1 MQRLVEPDSAT
12 TTRNPFVGA
21 SQPRLEPFAAL
32 HDGNGALDYELE
44 GVVLAR
50 QARIAD
56 EALVQ
61 ARQSVRRPERPLV
74 LEDFDHERT
83 LLADQYNRHTGK
95 ALARRLE
102 DQRPQAQELQKSKQP
117 TKRSKQ
123 GKAAAA
129 PVPPTV
135 EPDERL
141 LPGTTRLQLS
151 WTDSDVIAWASGFEA
166 SADAHD
172 QIRERL
178 QATGAPVQA
187 FEPTDDIR
195 LPNGQ
200 QVAALRAPVSG
211 TLGWLVTVPAQAD
224 RLGEGLAPS
233 LKWLGLCAVLA
244 VRLVAQGRFVLQ
256 LERASQQGP
265 KSKKSRKLD
274 TSPTDWAVRWV
285 PALIDHDELIGLTDS
300 LPGAVPV
307 LDDQKDPRAYTQAV
321 LADLLNAVCTQ
332 AAALIDTPA
341 ALDRPRTPSECGE
354 AVLAHMNG
362 KVFTLPNQRGYEI
375 SRGLQSWAKSVLGAS
390 TVSLAIQLD
399 EPDTTGA
406 WYLQVLCLNK
416 EGAEPVDAA
425 MGSASNSRRDQIKK
439 ELERLEGLYPVLE
452 RTKGHRRGEVI
463 LSTDEAWELMTE
475 TGPILSAAGFEM
487 RVPPLSRKRIAPG
500 LKLTSRAEGSQT
512 AVGARQLTEVSWS
525 ATFGDVTLTAAEI
538 RNLAS
543 QHRPVVQA
551 HGKWVELS
559 HADLAAAAQALAE
572 AEDQTTMTGADML
585 RRALGLDGVMLEGG
599 VSLQGE
605 GWAADLLR
613 SAQNIP
619 TEPDTNPAMFFGTL
633 RSYQADAVA
642 WLDFLDAAGL
652 GGCLALDMGL
662 GKTPTVLAHLGTS
675 IKGLGSNVVEDQPA
689 RGTALVVVPPAV
701 VGNWANEA
709 RRFTPHL
716 SLLVHHGPNR
726 RSGEDFLR
734 AVRNHDLVITTY
746 GTAVRDI
753 VLLEEVE
760 WGKVVLDE
768 AQIIKNPASE
778 TAQQLRRLNAYN
790 RIVLT
795 GTPIENGLGDL
806 WALLD
811 FTNPGLVGGRN
822 TFIAQLGA
830 QGSDEN
836 ALQTLNGVLV
846 YRRTK
851 AEAAIAE
858 ELPDRIDRI
867 EYCSMTPEQIGMY
880 QAVLD
885 QLMADPT
892 TQGTGTAKRGNV
904 LAAITALKQICNH
917 PAAYTGDQGP
927 LDGRSGKLARLGEI
941 ADNVWRNGEK
951 MLVFTHFAK
960 WGERLAEW
968 LTQRTGTRIECYHGG
983 LTRPARD
990 DIVDRFQRTPEGK
1003 SAAMVLSLKAGGT
1016 GLNLTAANHV
1026 VLYDRWWN
1034 PAVEDQAR
1042 DRVWRIGQRHT
1053 VMAHRLVCPGTV
1065 DQRVEEVVEGKRMI
1079 ADMALPKSSSVGDLD
1094 AAGLQRALGI
1104 NSEELVHEDYDG
1116 PMSEDISPAP
1126 STPGTHQQD
1135 EPEVLDGT
1143 GHSWVLD
1150 GTIGGKYSAFAQEDT
1165 P

>member
-1 MQRLVEPDSAT
+1 MPQLCDASTRVRP
-12 TTRNPFVGA
+12 RNPFVGA
-21 SQPRLEPFAAL
+21 DQPQLEAFTQLGADAA
-32 HDGNGALDYELE
+32 DQDFEIQAIA
-44 GVVLAR
+44 LAR
-50 QARIAD
+50 RVRVAD
-56 EALVQ
+56 EALAQ
-61 ARQSVRRPERPLV
+61 ARYRIRRPERPLV

-83 LLADQYNRHTGK
+83 VLSDQYNRLTGK
-95 ALARRLE
+95 AVQRRL
-102 DQRPQAQELQKSKQP
+102 DDPRPVAQEVPKTKQANPKKSKQLKGVQVATP
-117 TKRSKQ
+117 
-123 GKAAAA
+123 G
-129 PVPPTV
+129 VV

-141 LPGTTRLQLS
+141 KAGTTRLQLS
-151 WTDSDVIAWASGFEA
+151 WTNGDVFAWASGFEA
-166 SADAHD
+166 RGATHD
-172 QIRERL
+172 QIRDQLAE
-178 QATGAPVQA
+178 TGAPVAA
-187 FEPTDDIR
+187 FTPCADIR

-200 QVAALRAPVSG
+200 QVQALRAPVSG
-211 TLGWLVTVPAQAD
+211 TLGWLVTVPAQID
-224 RLGEGLAPS
+224 QLGDLLAPS
-233 LKWLGLCAVLA
+233 LKWLGLSAVLA
-244 VRLVAQGRFVLQ
+244 VRLVAQGRFIMQ
-256 LERASQQGP
+256 LDRGPNQGGG
-265 KSKKSRKLD
+265 KAKKKNKMD
-274 TSPTDWAVRWV
+274 TSPSEWLVRWL

-307 LDDQKDPRAYTQAV
+307 LDDQKDPRAFTQAV
-321 LADLLNAVCTQ
+321 LADLLNAVCAQ
-332 AAALIDTPA
+332 AAALIDAPA
-341 ALDRPRTPSECGE
+341 ALDHPRTPSECGE
-354 AVLAHMNG
+354 AVLAHMDG
-362 KVFTLPNQRGYEI
+362 RPFSLPNQRGYEI

-390 TVSLAIQLD
+390 TISLALQLD
-399 EPDTTGA
+399 EPDEDRA
-406 WYLQVLCLNK
+406 WYLQVLSLGKN
-416 EGAEPVDAA
+416 GAEPVDAA
-425 MGSASNSRRDQIKK
+425 MAQASNSRREQIRK
-439 ELERLEGLYPVLE
+439 ELERLEGLYPILE
-452 RTKGHRRGEVI
+452 RTKGFRRGEVV

-475 TGPILSAAGFEM
+475 IGPVLSAAGFEM

-500 LKLTSRAEGSQT
+500 LRLTASTPEHQT
-512 AVGARQLTEVSWS
+512 SVGARQLTEVAWS
-525 ATFGDVTLTAAEI
+525 ATFGDVTLSAADI
-538 RNLAS
+538 RRLAS

-559 HADLAAAAQALAE
+559 HADLAAAAEALAE

-599 VSLQGE
+599 ISLQGD
-605 GWAADLLR
+605 GWAADILR
-613 SAQNIP
+613 SAKNIP
-619 TEPDTNPAMFFGTL
+619 THPTTTPQGFNGTL

-642 WLDFLDAAGL
+642 WLDFLDAASL

-675 IKGLGSNVVEDQPA
+675 VKGYASNVTDDQPA
-689 RGTALVVVPPAV
+689 RGTALIIVPPAV

-709 RRFTPHL
+709 RTFTPGL
-716 SLLVHHGPNR
+716 SRLIHHGANR
-726 RSGEDFLR
+726 RSGEDFLH
-734 AVRNHDLVITTY
+734 AARNHDLVITTY

-753 VLLEEVE
+753 ALLEQVE

-768 AQIIKNPASE
+768 AQTIKNPASE
-778 TAQQLRRLNAYN
+778 TAQQLRRLNAHN

-851 AEAAIAE
+851 AEASIAE

-867 EYCSMTPEQIGMY
+867 EYCSMTPEQIGLY

-892 TQGTGTAKRGNV
+892 TQGTGAAKRGNV

-917 PAAYTGDQGP
+917 PAAYTDDQGE

-951 MLVFTHFAK
+951 MLIFTHFAK
-960 WGERLAEW
+960 WGERLADW
-968 LTQRTGTRIECYHGG
+968 MSKRMGTKVYCYHGG

-990 DIVDRFQRTPEGK
+990 EIVDQFQSTPEGT

-1042 DRVWRIGQRHT
+1042 DRVWRIGQIHT

-1104 NSEELVHEDYDG
+1104 NSDELVHEDYDG
-1116 PMSEDISPAP
+1116 PMSEILVEDTASDQAE
-1126 STPGTHQQD
+1126 SSDTPG
-1135 EPEVLDGT
+1135 EAKVLDGT
-1143 GHSWVLD
+1143 V
-1150 GTIGGKYSAFAQEDT
+1150 GGLFSLFGKEDNQ
-1165 P
+1165 

>member
-1 MQRLVEPDSAT
+1 MQPPLGPDSQL

-21 SQPRLEPFAAL
+21 TQRRLEPFAAIES
-32 HDGNGALDYELE
+32 GNGSLDFELE
-44 GVVLAR
+44 AVLMAR
-50 QARIAD
+50 QVRVADNALTRARHT
-56 EALVQ
+56 
-61 ARQSVRRPERPLV
+61 VRRPERPLV
-74 LEDFDHERT
+74 LEDFDNERT
-83 LLADQYNRHTGK
+83 RLADLYNRHTGK
-95 ALARRLE
+95 ALTRPLE
-102 DQRPQAQELQKSKQP
+102 DPRPQAQDA
-117 TKRSKQ
+117 
-123 GKAAAA
+123 GKAKPTAKRTKIGKAVLA
-129 PVPPTV
+129 TPPQQV

-141 LPGTTRLQLS
+141 MPGITRLQLS
-151 WTDSDVIAWASGFEA
+151 WTDGDVVAWASGFEA
-166 SADAHD
+166 SAANHD

-178 QATGAPVQA
+178 QTTGAPIGA
-187 FEPTDDIR
+187 FEPTGDIR

-200 QVAALRAPVSG
+200 QVPALKAPVSG
-211 TLGWLVTVPAQAD
+211 TLGWLVTLPAQAD
-224 RLGEGLAPS
+224 RLGEALAPS

-244 VRLVAQGRFVLQ
+244 VRLVTQGRFVLQ
-256 LERASQQGP
+256 LERGAQQSP
-265 KSKKSRKLD
+265 KSKKNRRLD
-274 TSPTDWAVRWV
+274 TSPSEWMVRWV
-285 PALIDHDELIGLTDS
+285 PALIDHSDLIGLTDS

-321 LADLLNAVCTQ
+321 LADLLNAVCAQ
-332 AAALIDTPA
+332 AAALIDAPA

-390 TVSLAIQLD
+390 TISLALQLD
-399 EPDTTGA
+399 EPDQSGA
-406 WYLQVLCLNK
+406 WYLQVLSLNK
-416 EGAEPVDAA
+416 DGAEPVDAA
-425 MGSASNSRRDQIKK
+425 MGSASNSRREQIKK
-439 ELERLEGLYPVLE
+439 ELERLEGLYPALE
-452 RTKGHRRGEVI
+452 RTKGHRRGEVA

-475 TGPILSAAGFEM
+475 TGPVLSAAGFEM

-500 LKLTSRAEGSQT
+500 LKLTSYAEGNQT

-525 ATFGDVTLTAAEI
+525 ATFGDVSLTAAEI

-585 RRALGLDGVMLEGG
+585 RRALGLDGVLLEGG

-605 GWAADLLR
+605 GWAADLLN
-613 SAQNIP
+613 SAKNIP
-619 TEPDTNPAMFFGTL
+619 TKPDTNPACFFGTL

-675 IKGLGSNVVEDQPA
+675 IKGLGSNLVDEQPA
-689 RGTALVVVPPAV
+689 RGTALVIVPPAV

-709 RRFTPHL
+709 KRFTPHL
-716 SLLVHHGPNR
+716 SRLIHHGPNR
-726 RSGEDFLR
+726 RTGEDFLR

-753 VLLEEVE
+753 ALLEEVE

-822 TFIAQLGA
+822 TFVAQLSA
-830 QGSDEN
+830 TGSDEN

-846 YRRTK
+846 YRRSK
-851 AEAAIAE
+851 AEASIAE

-867 EYCSMTPEQIGMY
+867 EYCAMTPEQIGLY

-892 TQGTGTAKRGNV
+892 TQGTGAAKRGNV

-917 PAAYTGDQGP
+917 PVAYTGDQSS

-968 LTQRTGTRIECYHGG
+968 LSKRTGTKIACYHGG

-990 DIVDRFQRTPEGK
+990 EIVDKFQRTPEGQ

-1104 NSEELVHEDYDG
+1104 DTDELVHEDYDG
-1116 PMSEDISPAP
+1116 PMSEDIDLSAP
-1126 STPGTHQQD
+1126 TGT
-1135 EPEVLDGT
+1135 EPETNEQPVLDGT

-1150 GTIGGKYSAFAQEDT
+1150 GTIGGKFSTLTQDDA
-1165 P
+1165 

>member
-1 MQRLVEPDSAT
+1 MQHPLGLDT
-12 TTRNPFVGA
+12 QLTTRNPFVGA
-21 SQPRLEPFAAL
+21 DQPRLEPFAAIES
-32 HDGNGALDYELE
+32 GNGALDYDLE
-44 GVVLAR
+44 AVVMAR
-50 QARIAD
+50 QVRVAD
-56 EALVQ
+56 QALAQ
-61 ARQSVRRPERPLV
+61 ARYTVRRPERPLV

-83 LLADQYNRHTGK
+83 RLADLYNRHTGK
-95 ALARRLE
+95 AIARPLE
-102 DQRPQAQELQKSKQP
+102 DPRPQAQEVAKAKPTTKKSKLAK
-117 TKRSKQ
+117 T
-123 GKAAAA
+123 AVAA
-129 PVPPTV
+129 PAPQS

-141 LPGTTRLQLS
+141 LAGTTRLQLS
-151 WTDSDVIAWASGFEA
+151 WTDGNVIAWASGFEA
-166 SADAHD
+166 SAAAHD

-187 FEPTDDIR
+187 FEPTGDIR

-200 QVAALRAPVSG
+200 QVPALKAPVSG
-211 TLGWLVTVPAQAD
+211 TLGWLVTVPAQVD
-224 RLGEGLAPS
+224 RLGDALAPS
-233 LKWLGLCAVLA
+233 LKWLGLSAVLA

-256 LERASQQGP
+256 LERGAQQGS
-265 KSKKSRKLD
+265 KSKKNRKMD
-274 TSPTDWAVRWV
+274 TSPTEWMVRWV
-285 PALIDHDELIGLTDS
+285 PALIDHNELIGLTDS

-321 LADLLNAVCTQ
+321 LADLLNAVCAQ
-332 AAALIDTPA
+332 AAALIDAPA

-362 KVFTLPNQRGYEI
+362 KAFTLPNQRGYEI

-390 TVSLAIQLD
+390 TISLALQLD
-399 EPDTTGA
+399 EPDQSGA

-416 EGAEPVDAA
+416 DGAEPVDAA
-425 MGSASNSRRDQIKK
+425 MGAASNSRREQIKK

-463 LSTDEAWELMTE
+463 LATDEAWELMTE
-475 TGPILSAAGFEM
+475 IGPVLSAAGFEM

-500 LKLTSRAEGSQT
+500 LKLTSRTEGNQT

-559 HADLAAAAQALAE
+559 HADLAAAAEALAE

-599 VSLQGE
+599 VSLQGD
-605 GWAADLLR
+605 GWAADLLN
-613 SAQNIP
+613 SAKNIP
-619 TEPDTNPAMFFGTL
+619 TQPDTNPAMFFGTL

-675 IKGLGSNVVEDQPA
+675 VKGLGSNVVDDQPA
-689 RGTALVVVPPAV
+689 RGTALVIVPPAV

-709 RRFTPHL
+709 KRFTPHL
-716 SLLVHHGPNR
+716 SRLIHHGANR

-734 AVRNHDLVITTY
+734 AVKNHDLVITTY

-753 VLLEEVE
+753 ALLEQVE

-822 TFIAQLGA
+822 TFVAQLSA

-846 YRRTK
+846 YRRSK
-851 AEAAIAE
+851 AEATIAE

-867 EYCSMTPEQIGMY
+867 EYCAMTPEQIGLY

-892 TQGTGTAKRGNV
+892 TQGTGAAKRGNV

-917 PAAYTGDQGP
+917 PASYTGDQSP

-968 LTQRTGTRIECYHGG
+968 LSTRTGTKIECYHGG

-990 DIVDRFQRTPEGK
+990 EIVDRFQRTPEGK

-1104 NSEELVHEDYDG
+1104 NTDELVHEDYDG
-1116 PMSEDISPAP
+1116 PMSEDIDHSPAA
-1126 STPGTHQQD
+1126 TGD
-1135 EPEVLDGT
+1135 LEPDSQPVLDGT

-1150 GTIGGKYSAFAQEDT
+1150 GTIGGKFSAFAQEDT
-1165 P
+1165 